1 MEKLFFWKNWVK
13 SERVLYIIGLLIFAG
28 ALLFFLVSYF
38 QGTAATIDW
47 IVVSQSSAVKVIV
60 DVVELGPVSLK
71 SYADNYLITEYFEG
85 GALRVNQVSAYIFIS
100 FIAISMAFYQGII
113 TTLKRYWYIFGTAIF
128 VFMLMSFQLDQ
139 LMLFGGY
146 QNFALYILLGV
157 YLPLSYYFHAFSDVS
172 LWKRVLIF
180 LLATL
185 VLGVGI
191 IQFSSVDNPLYYMVN
206 YGMYFPL
213 IVTILFIFMVSFE
226 VIAGLVYIITNSN
239 TSASKNSLFH
249 FIVATIIYLGYVAL
263 TYMKNSNS
271 IDWDIFY
278 LNPFVLLCVSVILG
292 IWGFKNRSFLYEN
305 VIEFK
310 TKGGLLFLILGTIS
324 FTTIG
329 YFFATANDPF
339 IEVIEDAIVFGHLSF
354 GMFFFFYVIVNF
366 GDLMQ
371 KNLQVYKVLY
381 KPQRMPMFAAIFVSL
396 IGVTAFFFNSDK
408 IALSQAV
415 SGYNNG
421 LGDVYLA
428 ESNDFLAEQYY
439 TFGMQYA
446 HYNHRSNYSLATLS
460 LDKGEELDAMQYY
473 DQALLKKPTPY
484 AYVNLANLYT
494 QKGMFFDALFLLKE
508 GLKKFPESGE
518 LMNNLGM
525 LYSNTNI
532 IDSAMIYLNLPQKK
546 TLSGK
551 VAGAN
556 ILALLINKNLR
567 LNSDSLAEAYADNT
581 YLPAQ
586 TNLLALFNRDSKSV
600 DYESSSLGVDS
611 TLNLVTFSYFYNLIF
626 NKNISHD
633 SSLISNID
641 SYSKSPKN
649 LNYTRDLNLAKA
661 MNLYQ
666 SGAVSEAFKLMD
678 RLQVEHSQKA
688 GYYNNVRGIWA
699 MEQESPRLAL
709 DFFDKAEAFGD
720 IEGALNKVF
729 ALLAIDSLSDAKAQ
743 IAKLAMREN
752 GLDNT
757 SLEMAQRLLD
767 IDSQETLM
775 QLTDQEKYWYL
786 KIYQKRLDN
795 ESKQTLIATITH
807 PYFQPLAN
815 YELLKDNLSSDNER
829 ITGLSDVWKERVF
842 LSEMDGYVSSG
853 AIKNLKE
860 RMDNPITR
868 NKKNATKALF
878 YQALISQS
886 EGKTKEATS
895 QFTIIANKNAFDEVM
910 TIKSA
915 MFFQNTVKDEM
926 LSYNTLLNAL
936 TINPYSIKL
945 KKQYILQCLDMRM
958 TDYAAAELEVLQGLL
973 SSKKFIEFRMKYDKR
988 LDEIEL
994 ASDNWEE

>member
-1 MEKLFFWKNWVK
+1 MKPEK
-13 SERVLYIIGLLIFAG
+13 VLYIIGLLIFAG
-28 ALLFFLVSYF
+28 ALLFFLISYF

-47 IVVSQSSAVKVIV
+47 IVVSQSSAVKVIA

-85 GALRVNQVSAYIFIS
+85 GALKVNQVSAYIFIS
-100 FIAISMAFYQGII
+100 FIAISIAFYQGII
-113 TTLKRYWYIFGTAIF
+113 TTLKQYWYIFGTVIF

-139 LMLFGGY
+139 LMLFGKY
-146 QNFALYILLGV
+146 QNFALYALLGI
-157 YLPLSYYFHAFSDVS
+157 YLPLSYYFHAFSEVS
-172 LWKRVLIF
+172 LWKRILIF
-180 LLATL
+180 LLVTL
-185 VLGVGI
+185 VLGIGI
-191 IQFSSVDNPLYYMVN
+191 IQFSSVDNPLLYIVN

-213 IVTILFIFMVSFE
+213 IITILFIFMVSFE
-226 VIAGLVYIITNSN
+226 VIAGLLYIITNSN
-239 TSASKNSLFH
+239 TSASKNSLTH

-263 TYMKNSNS
+263 TYMKNSKS
-271 IDWDIFY
+271 VDWDIYY
-278 LNPFVLLCVSVILG
+278 LNPFLLLCVSVILG
-292 IWGFKNRSFLYEN
+292 IWGFRNRRALYEN
-305 VIEFK
+305 IIGFSAQ
-310 TKGGLLFLILGTIS
+310 GGLLYLVLGTIS
-324 FTTIG
+324 FATIG

-354 GMFFFFYVIVNF
+354 GLFFFFYVVINF
-366 GDLMQ
+366 GGLMKQ
-371 KNLQVYKVLY
+371 NLQVYKVLY
-381 KPQRMPMFAAIFVSL
+381 KPQVMPMLAATFVSL
-396 IGVTAFFFNSDK
+396 IGVAAFFFNSDK
-408 IALSQAV
+408 IALGQAA

-428 ESNDFLAEQYY
+428 ENNDFLAAQYY

-446 HYNHRSNYSLATLS
+446 NYNHRSNYSLAALS
-460 LDKGEELDAMQYY
+460 LDKGEELDAMQYF

-484 AYVNLANLYT
+484 AYANLANLYT
-494 QKGMFFDALFLLKE
+494 QKGMFFDALFSLKE

-525 LYSNTNI
+525 LYSKTSI

-567 LNSDSLAEAYADNT
+567 LNSDSLAEDYADNT

-586 TNLLALFNRDSKSV
+586 TNLIALFNRDNKSI
-600 DYESSSLGVDS
+600 DYKEEPLGVDS
-611 TLNLVTFSYFYNLIF
+611 TLNLVTFSHFYNLIF

-633 SSLISNID
+633 SSLISNLD
-641 SYSKSPKN
+641 LYSKSKKN
-649 LNYTRDLNLAKA
+649 LNYARDLNLAKA

-678 RLQVEHSQKA
+678 RLQVENSQKA

-720 IEGALNKVF
+720 IEGAVNKVF
-729 ALLAIDSLSDAKAQ
+729 ALLAIDSLSNAKGQ

-752 GLDNT
+752 GLDNA
-757 SLEMAQRLLD
+757 SLEMVKRLLD

-795 ESKQTLIATITH
+795 ESKQALIANITH

-815 YELLKDNLSSDNER
+815 YELLKGNLSSNDER
-829 ITGLSDVWKERVF
+829 INGLSDVWKEKVF

-860 RMDNPITR
+860 RMSNPVIG
-868 NKKNATKALF
+868 NKKNATKFLF

-886 EGKTKEATS
+886 EGKVKEATN
-895 QFTIIANKNAFDEVM
+895 QFQIIANKNAFDEVM

-936 TINPYSIKL
+936 TINPYSAKL
-945 KKQYILQCLDMRM
+945 KKQYILQCLNMSM
-958 TDYAAAELEVLQGLL
+958 TDYAAAELEVLKGLL
-973 SSKKFIEFRMKYDKR
+973 SSNEFNDFRMQYDKR
-988 LDEIEL
+988 LDEIER